1 MTAATASSTEPVLEL
16 RDVVKEYPGGTS
28 VRALDHVDLLIE
40 RGELIAIVG
49 PSGSG
54 KSTLL
59 NVMAALDRVTSGR
72 VLISGVDTTQ
82 LSDRQLA
89 GIRSRKIGMVFQEF
103 HLLNDL
109 SALENVAL
117 GLMYQGVA
125 GDERRR
131 RASEVLE
138 RVGLG
143 DRQAHRPGELSGGE
157 RQRVAIAR
165 AVVGEPDVMFAD
177 EPTGNLDSRSS
188 AEIIDLLIELNDSG
202 SAVVVVTHDRET
214 AERFGRQVE
223 VRDGRVTNG
232 LVGRDD

>member
-1 MTAATASSTEPVLEL
+1 MSAVIAEPVLEL
-16 RDVVKEYPGGTS
+16 QDVVKEYAGGTS
-28 VRALDHVDLLIE
+28 VRALDHVDLLIQ
-40 RGELIAIVG
+40 RGELVAIVG

-89 GIRSRKIGMVFQEF
+89 GIRAQKIGMVFQEF

-125 GDERRR
+125 GGERRR

-143 DRQAHRPGELSGGE
+143 HRQEHRPGELSGGE

-165 AVVGEPDVMFAD
+165 AVVCEPDVMFAD
-177 EPTGNLDSRSS
+177 EPTGNLDSRSGT
-188 AEIIDLLIELNDSG
+188 EIIDLLIELNDSG

-214 AERFGRQVE
+214 AERFGRQVH
-223 VRDGRVTNG
+223 VHDGQVTNG
-232 LVGRDD
+232 IAGRND